1 MEIAK
6 GHSQRPPGRMAFAI
20 LGRPCDLSQDD
31 GRIAR
36 NRMGAWRAAALATE
50 FGFAVVGSL
59 MGGVLLGQYVD
70 QRFSTTPVFFL
81 LGIFGG
87 FLFSIYL
94 IYVLYRLQVKPRQR
108 AAPAPSEKRL
118 ERPH

>member
-1 MEIAK
+1 
-6 GHSQRPPGRMAFAI
+6 
-20 LGRPCDLSQDD
+20 
-31 GRIAR
+31 
-36 NRMGAWRAAALATE
+36 MGAWRAAALATE

-59 MGGVLLGQYVD
+59 VGGVLLGLYLD

-94 IYVLYRLQVKPRQR
+94 IYVLYRLQIQPRQSTASAR
-108 AAPAPSEKRL
+108 PTSRKRL